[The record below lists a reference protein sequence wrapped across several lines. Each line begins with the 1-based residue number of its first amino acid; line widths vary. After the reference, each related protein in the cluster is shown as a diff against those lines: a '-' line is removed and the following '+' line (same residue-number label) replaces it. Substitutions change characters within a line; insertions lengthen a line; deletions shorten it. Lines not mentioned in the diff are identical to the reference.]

1 MDALWWFYTILL
13 GAAFAQ
19 IAMGMAVQWKI
30 RAATSEPLF
39 WPTVLWLAFLI
50 ILTIE
55 VWIAVG
61 FYQRTETSMS
71 IMSLLAFLWVPMGIM
86 TLGVFLAEPT
96 WNGSAPASE
105 EERFTRLR
113 VPFFTVLASIPAVNL
128 AHELA
133 LGSLGWDAD
142 LAFPVIMMLGAVAGF
157 FLRTQKSDAIL
168 AGGMVVIISVYLV
181 TSYGTISIPA

>member
-1 MDALWWFYTILL
+1 MCLKAWSQGLCCRICRPLGRWLKRASQVELDWDQRSRSRFDATDSA
-13 GAAFAQ
+13 G
-19 IAMGMAVQWKI
+19 
-30 RAATSEPLF
+30 R
-39 WPTVLWLAFLI
+39 
-50 ILTIE
+50 
-55 VWIAVG
+55 
-61 FYQRTETSMS
+61 
-71 IMSLLAFLWVPMGIM
+71 